1 MSALAMY
8 LRNVQI
14 AAEAREEGAAGAR
27 APNFEVGQCLSNF
40 QSNQIYLTT
49 QKSKINK
56 QMKMKK

>member
-40 QSNQIYLTT
+40 QSNQIKYIW
-49 QKSKINK
+49 QH
-56 QMKMKK
+56 KKAK